1 MSTTTIQIKEEVRD
15 ELKKLGDMDDDYN
28 SVIERLIREHNR
40 EKLVQYSRKVV
51 EERKEDFVN
60 IDEI

>member
-1 MSTTTIQIKEEVRD
+1 MSATTIQIKEEIRD

-28 SVIERLIREHNR
+28 SVIKRLIREHNR
-40 EKLVQYSRKVV
+40 DKLVQYSRKVV
-51 EERKEDFVN
+51 DERKEDFVN